1 LGLAISERLGVNP
14 SNKQVVDLLY
24 TNVIGVAPTA
34 EQADPF
40 VKMLEDKSYTLT
52 SLAKMAAD
60 TPYNTTS
67 VNLTG
72 LADTGLPYLEFQG

>member
-1 LGLAISERLGVNP
+1 MI
-14 SNKQVVDLLY
+14 LLFGSKGW
-24 TNVIGVAPTA
+24 IGSKV
-34 EQADPF
+34 

-72 LADTGLPYLEFQG
+72 LANTGLPYLEFQG